1 MKTPSDRR
9 YRETHEWFLL
19 EGDIVTIGLTAHA
32 ADELTDITYVDLPE
46 VGKTVAIDEVV
57 AEVESVKATAEIYTG
72 VAGQI
77 IEVNTA
83 LVDNP
88 ELINDDAF
96 NDGWLVKI
104 RADAPTALDDL
115 MSAKAYEK
123 HIS

>member
-1 MKTPSDRR
+1 MKAPADRR

-19 EGDIVTIGLTAHA
+19 ESDIVTIGLTAHA

-72 VAGQI
+72 VAGQVV
-77 IEVNTA
+77 EVNTA

-96 NDGWLVKI
+96 NDGWLLKI
-104 RADAPTALDDL
+104 RADSPAALDEL
-115 MSAKAYEK
+115 MSAEAYEK

>member
-1 MKTPSDRR
+1 M
-9 YRETHEWFLL
+9 
-19 EGDIVTIGLTAHA
+19 TIGLTAHA

-77 IEVNTA
+77 VEVNTA

-96 NDGWLVKI
+96 NDGWLLKI
-104 RADAPTALDDL
+104 RADSPAALDDL
-115 MSAKAYEK
+115 ISAKAYEK

>member
-77 IEVNTA
+77 VEVNTA

-104 RADAPTALDDL
+104 RADAPAALDDL